1 MRHAE
6 RGHVRGSRGGP
17 WLDKYLAVGD
27 VSAEDRR
34 RLFAFARDLL
44 NSDYAGHRLTFQ
56 LFAQSPAFAH
66 LLAVYNNYD
75 FDGPAD
81 LVRRYAG
88 LEHGGARGSAVAAPL
103 TTERPERDAA
113 PRCVARVRDRGAPRR
128 GTEQGEL
135 DLVADGA
142 VAIRDGRRSRRLGPT
157 DDVLARVGRCRR
169 ADARRDRD

>member
-1 MRHAE
+1 MSASTFQDPE
-6 RGHVRGSRGGP
+6 AGP

-27 VSAEDRR
+27 VSAEQRR

-75 FDGPAD
+75 FAGPMD

-88 LEHGGARGSAVAAPL
+88 IEAGEVAS
-103 TTERPERDAA
+103 TAA
-113 PRCVARVRDRGAPRR
+113 A
-128 GTEQGEL
+128 
-135 DLVADGA
+135 
-142 VAIRDGRRSRRLGPT
+142 
-157 DDVLARVGRCRR
+157 
-169 ADARRDRD
+169 